1 MALQPVKPA
10 GKEKDKTYTL
20 SSDEAKL
27 VSEVIKKADLKLSD
41 DEWDQLAAS
50 LGIWNATAA

>member
-20 SSDEAKL
+20 SSDEARL

-41 DEWDQLAAS
+41 DEWEQIATS